1 MAGQLIQTKIANRDL
16 VRRKHEQIVEAAILL
31 FAEKGFNKTSMR
43 EIAEASGIELSYLY
57 KYISGKDDI
66 LLLFYLHMHD
76 RYYPIVEVVHSRPD
90 QDPVEQLV
98 EIISG
103 LFAASEG
110 YYKQTIAA
118 YTETRHLSKRH
129 FITVL
134 RKEAMYNTAFR
145 VLIERGNEIGCFD
158 VPDPVLTSAYV
169 MHMVM
174 AHMMRGWGYRSVR
187 TAEQAR
193 DEVVRFVLAALGHR
207 GKPPVAKN
215 KRHNIT
221 NKGESP

>member
-1 MAGQLIQTKIANRDL
+1 MTSQLIPTKIANPEL

-76 RYYPIVEVVHSRPD
+76 RYYPVVEVVHSRPD
-90 QDPVEQLV
+90 QDPAEQLV
-98 EIISG
+98 EIIAG

-118 YTETRHLSKRH
+118 YTETRHLSERH
-129 FITVL
+129 FSIVL

-145 VLIERGNEIGCFD
+145 TLIERGNKAGRFN
-158 VPDPVLTSAYV
+158 VPDPVLTSTYV

-174 AHMMRGWGYRSVR
+174 AHMMRGWGYRRQR
-187 TAEQAR
+187 TVDQAR
-193 DEVVRFVLAALGHR
+193 EEVTRFILAALGYQ
-207 GKPPVAKN
+207 GEPPVAKN
-215 KRHNIT
+215 KSPVT